1 MGMFALA
8 GLAAAQAAQG
18 GAANQGTISRATMGP
33 SHVRQQLRYLE
44 ANLAK
49 SLMINE
55 ALWEIVRDK
64 LHVTQ
69 DELNDKLYEIDMRD
83 GEIDGKNQRSV
94 TKCPQCNRPVSGRHP
109 ACLYCGQVIDDSVF
123 RLGT

>member
-1 MGMFALA
+1 MSMFALA
-8 GLAAAQAAQG
+8 GLAAVAATSQAGSGMSSGPARL
-18 GAANQGTISRATMGP
+18 GATQ
-33 SHVRQQLRYLE
+33 VKQQLRWLE

-64 LHVTQ
+64 LHVTE

-83 GEIDGKNQRSV
+83 GELDGKNQRRAA
-94 TKCPQCNRPVSGRHP
+94 KCPQCNRTVSARHP
-109 ACLYCGQVIDDSVF
+109 ACLYCGKIIDDSVF
-123 RLGT
+123 RLG